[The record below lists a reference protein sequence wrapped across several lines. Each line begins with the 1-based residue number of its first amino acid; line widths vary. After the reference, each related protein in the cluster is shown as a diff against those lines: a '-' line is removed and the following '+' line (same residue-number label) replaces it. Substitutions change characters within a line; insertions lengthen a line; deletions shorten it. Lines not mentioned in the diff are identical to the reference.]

1 MNESKP
7 PQIRI
12 VKRDKDR
19 DTHLERHE
27 RSLLYLLIEKD
38 IHRAKVIIEKIL
50 LTKQTA
56 RV

>member
-1 MNESKP
+1 MSESKP
-7 PQIRI
+7 IRI

-19 DTHLERHE
+19 EQYLERHE

-38 IHRAKVIIEKIL
+38 VQRAKVIIEKIL